1 MSFSAIDSRS
11 AFDSES
17 WTEVRA
23 SCEGAKADAAAM
35 DDARRTDFIIMV
47 VGVGEF
53 VVALLNL
60 CRKLAG
66 VSLLCCDRGSD
77 AVMMNADL
85 APF

>member
-17 WTEVRA
+17 WTEVRAA

-47 VGVGEF
+47 VGW
-53 VVALLNL
+53 
-60 CRKLAG
+60 
-66 VSLLCCDRGSD
+66 
-77 AVMMNADL
+77 
-85 APF
+85 